1 MRAPLTIKSELL
13 RPLSALSSI
22 QQGAL
27 GYYRELRKTP
37 DPFLQVAAWCALLD
51 AKQLTIPDWS
61 ALLPLCRYEAV
72 RSRAYAYFHELNERG
87 FAHRAAEAAPAMR
100 EDSNRKLRLAEL
112 SGDSAAAAEIQG
124 ELYLET
130 GDLTHLEKAARSAE
144 IAGGWRPSLGWAV
157 RMVVASPLN
166 PAPVQLLY
174 SVLEASSQPDLLDE
188 VAELFVARNMY
199 LQIGQIFLANAALM
213 RGDAKLCL
221 DKLAPLDEERVVA
234 NAALAPYLGAIR
246 ALRATAEEKLG
257 HYKRAYDAFV
267 ALNDAERAKDIDPQN
282 YIRGIEIRSKIV
294 VPPLPPDGAAVMV
307 QMVGFPRSG
316 TTLLENVLAAH
327 PQIET
332 FEEIPALTAAIDRI
346 ERVLLGKLPPEPPEA
361 TFIAAR
367 ARYFEEV
374 AALRRKPD
382 ASVLVDK
389 MPIRSAD
396 AAFISK
402 LFPEWRYVFSIR
414 HPYDVVL
421 SCFKQRFTPNAAMEN
436 FRSIDG
442 AARLYDLAMTEWF
455 KQHTMDDP
463 DVHYVRYD
471 DLVTKFEPVTR
482 ATLDFLGVEWNDSV
496 RDFSKSAEQRAAK
509 TPSYQKVRQGLSIG
523 VQTQWRNY
531 RFAFE
536 SAATKPLAKWAEFF
550 GYDTQ

>member
-1 MRAPLTIKSELL
+1 MA
-13 RPLSALSSI
+13 ALNAI
-22 QQGAL
+22 QQGAI
-27 GYYRELRKTP
+27 GYYRDLRRSP

-61 ALLPLCRYEAV
+61 ALLPFCTHGAV

-87 FAHRAAEAAPAMR
+87 FARRAAEAGPVLQ
-100 EDSNRKLRLAEL
+100 EDIKRKLMLAEL
-112 SGDSAAAAEIQG
+112 EGNDADAAELQG
-124 ELYLET
+124 ALYLET
-130 GDLTHLEKAARSAE
+130 GDLDHLEKASRSAE
-144 IAGGWRPSLGWAV
+144 AAGGWRPSLAWAL

-166 PAPVQLLY
+166 AATVQLLY
-174 SVLEASSQPDLLDE
+174 SVLESSSQPDLLQE
-188 VAELFVARNMY
+188 VAELFAARNMY

-221 DKLAPLDEERVVA
+221 DRLASLDEARVAA
-234 NAALAPYLGAIR
+234 NTALAPYLGAIR

-267 ALNDAERAKDIDPQN
+267 ALNEAERATNIDPQN
-282 YIRGIEIRSKIV
+282 YIRGIEIRGRIV
-294 VPPLPPDGAAVMV
+294 VPPLPTDGFAPVV
-307 QMVGFPRSG
+307 QMLGFPRSG

-327 PQIET
+327 PRIET

-361 TFIAAR
+361 TFAAAR

-374 AALRRKPD
+374 DALRRKPD

-421 SCFKQRFTPNAAMEN
+421 SCFKQRFTPNPAMEN
-436 FRSIDG
+436 FRTIESAI
-442 AARLYDLAMTEWF
+442 RLYDLAMTEWF
-455 KQHTMDDP
+455 KQHSMDDP
-463 DVHYVRYD
+463 NVHYVRYD
-471 DLVTKFEPVTR
+471 DLVTDFEPVTR
-482 ATLDFLGVEWNDSV
+482 GALDFLGVEWDDAV
-496 RDFSKSAEQRAAK
+496 RDFSKSAEKRAAK

-523 VQTQWRNY
+523 IQTQWRNY

-536 SAATKPLAKWAEFF
+536 SDAAKPLAKWAEFF
-550 GYDTQ
+550 GYETK